1 MSSVELLYKINN
13 LDNDLKNETMD
24 FIDFLLEK
32 KQKRKQKKHP
42 KAGFLKNTFIVK
54 DGFDEIPDCFEEY
67 IK

>member
-1 MSSVELLYKINN
+1 MSSVELLYKINC
-13 LDNDLKNETMD
+13 LDNDLKNETLD
-24 FIDFLLEK
+24 FIDFLVEK
-32 KQKRKQKKHP
+32 KKRTLQKKHP